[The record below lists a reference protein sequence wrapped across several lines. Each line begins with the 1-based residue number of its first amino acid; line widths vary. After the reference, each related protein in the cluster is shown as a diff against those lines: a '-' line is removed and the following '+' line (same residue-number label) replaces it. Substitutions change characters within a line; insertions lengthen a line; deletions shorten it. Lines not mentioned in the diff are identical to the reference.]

1 MKESDL
7 RLSRRGYFNETRNV
21 GIYLLR
27 HLRNDS
33 LKEVEEVFKIEKYST
48 VSSIV
53 ERVKQEMGKNKKIKK
68 RFEEFSK
75 KIKQESTATSLWYLN
90 GRIY

>member
-1 MKESDL
+1 MVDEVKESDL
-7 RLSRRGYFNETRNV
+7 RLSRRGYFNKTRNV

-33 LKEVEEVFKIEKYST
+33 LKEVGEVLRIYKYST

-53 ERVKQEMGKNKKIKK
+53 ERVKQEMGRNKNLKNAFK
-68 RFEEFSK
+68 
-75 KIKQESTATSLWYLN
+75 N
-90 GRIY
+90 